1 MHSRSDGADVNS
13 RIARHLLSM
22 AGLPTRNV
30 KLRRDYWDNEAH
42 RAGGAIFDHLLQVS
56 KQLAFFLVTPV
67 EELVLFKLGKQVLV
81 ILNTELLGDK

>member
-1 MHSRSDGADVNS
+1 
-13 RIARHLLSM
+13 M
-22 AGLPTRNV
+22 AGLPPGDV
-30 KLRRDYWDNEAH
+30 KLRRNYWDNESH

-56 KQLAFFLVTPV
+56 EQLAFFLVTPI